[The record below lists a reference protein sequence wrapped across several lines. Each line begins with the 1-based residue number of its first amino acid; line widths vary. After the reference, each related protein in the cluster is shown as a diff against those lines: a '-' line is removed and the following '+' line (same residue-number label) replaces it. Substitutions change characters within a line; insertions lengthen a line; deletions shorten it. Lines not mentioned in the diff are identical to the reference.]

1 MCYERFENILVGIV
15 IVVFCFQRTELHR
28 VDTEEYRTREAE
40 AERHAQEIQSS
51 LTYSENTDLENGD
64 EEMLFSAVH
73 RPDETA
79 SVTAAGNGGKFSV
92 PQHRNAQTG
101 AMLANRPQKLVVL
114 PSTQTEV
121 LRSHH
126 PPAIVP
132 TTAGETAA
140 AAAAISSSSGV
151 IRINGNLNCWFSPVL
166 YLSSLLVATEII
178 SILEVQ
184 MDGLEA
190 LGTFEYCP
198 TNSFCYF
205 TILV

>member
-1 MCYERFENILVGIV
+1 MNYFLCYERFENIPVAIV

-51 LTYSENTDLENGD
+51 STYSENVDLENGD

-79 SVTAAGNGGKFSV
+79 SVTAAGNGGKFTV

-121 LRSHH
+121 ARSHH

-132 TTAGETAA
+132 TTAVETAA
-140 AAAAISSSSGV
+140 AAAVAISSSSGV
-151 IRINGNLNCWFSPVL
+151 IRINGNLNC
-166 YLSSLLVATEII
+166 
-178 SILEVQ
+178 
-184 MDGLEA
+184 
-190 LGTFEYCP
+190 
-198 TNSFCYF
+198 
-205 TILV
+205 